1 MGADLSNGE
10 MSLKWG
16 RGGGRGGGS
25 WLIPLYGLCLLRCN
39 RVIVKKSCFGNL
51 C

>member
-1 MGADLSNGE
+1 MGEDLSNGE
-10 MSLKWG
+10 MSLKW
-16 RGGGRGGGS
+16 GGS

-39 RVIVKKSCFGNL
+39 RVIVRKSCFENL